1 MNQDKFTKNIRT
13 IPSGG
18 WSWSALL
25 LGPFWYLSHG
35 LTKKG
40 LFLLAIALLSVG
52 LAAPFIWVYCAV
64 RAKTDFYECH
74 LSDRSRY
81 DIDKI

>member
-1 MNQDKFTKNIRT
+1 MSQKYY
-13 IPSGG
+13 SQAG

-25 LGPFWYLSHG
+25 LGPFWYLSNG

-52 LAAPFIWVYCAV
+52 LAAPFIWIYCAV
-64 RAKTDFYECH
+64 RAKTDLYERR
-74 LSDRSRY
+74 LFDKTRF
-81 DIDKI
+81 DINKI